1 MSIAFLFV
9 GPVPFISIGTKLSI
23 IQGMAGLLGFGYAT
37 IVVSSFA
44 RSQKAA
50 MKLGYNDDIDTYI
63 VISGNLK
70 LDTFLM

>member
-1 MSIAFLFV
+1 MAIAFLFV
-9 GPVPFISIGTKLSI
+9 GPVPFISIETKLSL
-23 IQGMAGLLGFGYAT
+23 IQGMAGLLGFGYAS
-37 IVVSSFA
+37 IVVSSYG

-70 LDTFLM
+70 FIRF